1 MSESQRQLLTIGVFL
16 IIIVVA
22 ILLAATNVLA
32 WAFFVPLVLVLC
44 GVWMLVL
51 SLMRSM
57 TPHKY
62 ERSPF
67 STLALGVA
75 LMVAGGAWYLYAFNW
90 LYSLALI
97 LLAVGA
103 IAIVAALGRSK

>member
-22 ILLAATNVLA
+22 ILLVATKVLA
-32 WAFFVPLVLVLC
+32 WTLFVPLVLVLC

-57 TPHKY
+57 SPHRY
-62 ERSPF
+62 ARSAF
-67 STLALGVA
+67 STLAFGVA
-75 LMVAGGAWYLYAFNW
+75 LMVVGGAWYLFAFNW
-90 LYSLALI
+90 LYSLALM
-97 LLAVGA
+97 LLAIGA
-103 IAIVAALGRSK
+103 IAIVAALRRTK